1 MRDLQRALEAGHT
14 FHGICVMH
22 IPMDHVA
29 AIFSS
34 LIASLFSTTS
44 QAASNVAITG
54 GTIDNITLDG
64 GAF

>member
-1 MRDLQRALEAGHT
+1 
-14 FHGICVMH
+14 MH

-64 GAF
+64 GTF